1 MKFLDYIKT
10 LLPVFSKDNITK
22 SCELTQAS
30 LSQHTIPAY
39 STAETLWKGQKF
51 KSTEAKDYV
60 AYYERSV
67 GINRSEG
74 FIGSIHSALVNGL
87 TILNALNDDTKTT
100 YSDKEANIS
109 MTYLKTTVIRLIEAC
124 EYANTYS
131 RRLLN
136 YIYYVETAVV
146 DDDNSAP
153 LSPAEIK
160 WIKDGFM
167 DFCLSIKMMKMD
179 VKVIR
184 AHLENLPNA
193 TITELTEKTFSST
206 VGLGKLDP
214 FQLRHLSA
222 RTNPFYLFGMWE
234 AEMQAEKYKTA
245 KAELELLQLRKYNLE
260 KQQSKEP
267 DAKLEKE
274 ISYMQNR
281 VSGLIYNIDKM
292 EQSYGG

>member
-10 LLPVFSKDNITK
+10 LMPVFGKDDIAK

-39 STAETLWKGQKF
+39 GTAETLWKGQKF
-51 KSTEAKDYV
+51 KSTEVKDLV

-67 GINRSEG
+67 GVNRSEG
-74 FIGSIHSALVNGL
+74 FIGSVHSALVNGL
-87 TILNALNDDTKTT
+87 NILNVLSDDTKAT

-109 MTYLKTTVIRLIEAC
+109 MTYLKTTVIRLIESC
-124 EYANTYS
+124 EYANTYA

-136 YIYYVETAVV
+136 YIYYSETAVE
-146 DDDNSAP
+146 DKENAAP

-160 WIKDGFM
+160 WIKDGLM
-167 DFCLSIKMMKMD
+167 DFCLCIKMMKLD

-184 AHLENLPNA
+184 NHLEDLPNA
-193 TITELTEKTFSST
+193 TITELTEKTFFST

-222 RTNPFYLFGMWE
+222 RANPFYLLGMWE

-260 KQQSKEP
+260 KQQSKES

-292 EQSYGG
+292 EKSYGG